1 MEKLS
6 KHYVYILL
14 CRDGTLYTGY
24 TTDPARRL
32 EEHNKGTGAKY
43 TRSRLPVSMVYI
55 EEGDDLSWGLR
66 REAAIKKLTRREKLK
81 LIEKAGDIRGKTPRR

>member
-14 CRDGTLYTGY
+14 CSDGTLYTGY
-24 TTDPARRL
+24 TTDPSRRL

-55 EEGDDLSWGLR
+55 EEGSDLSWGLR
-66 REAAIKKLTRREKLK
+66 REAAIKKLSRRDKLK
-81 LIEKAGDIRGKTPRR
+81 LIEKAGDIHGKTPRR

>member
-14 CRDGTLYTGY
+14 CSDGTLYTGY
-24 TTDPARRL
+24 TTDPSRRL
-32 EEHNKGTGAKY
+32 KEHNKGTGAKY

-55 EEGDDLSWGLR
+55 EEGSDLSWGLR
-66 REAAIKKLTRREKLK
+66 REAAIKKLTRRDKLK
-81 LIEKAGDIRGKTPRR
+81 LIEKAGDIHGKTPRR

>member
-14 CRDGTLYTGY
+14 CSDGTLYTGY
-24 TTDPARRL
+24 TTDPVRRL

-55 EEGDDLSWGLR
+55 EEGSDLSWGLR
-66 REAAIKKLTRREKLK
+66 REAAIKKLTRRDKLK
-81 LIEKAGDIRGKTPRR
+81 LIEKAGDIHGKTPRR

>member
-6 KHYVYILL
+6 KHYVYILR
-14 CRDGTLYTGY
+14 CSDDTLYTGY

-43 TRSRLPVSMVYI
+43 TRSRLPVSMVYL
-55 EEGDDLSWGLR
+55 EEGWDLSWGLR
-66 REAAIKKLTRREKLK
+66 REAAIKKMSRSDKIK
-81 LIEKAGDIRGKTPRR
+81 LIEKAGDMHGKTPRR

>member
-14 CRDGTLYTGY
+14 CSDGTLYTGY
-24 TTDPARRL
+24 TTDPSRRL

-55 EEGDDLSWGLR
+55 EEGSDLSWGLR

-81 LIEKAGDIRGKTPRR
+81 LIEKAGDIHGKTPRR